1 MINYVSM
8 QLTLWRY
15 AVKMVIMTTKATL
28 YIDTDLYKAIKLR
41 AVESGHSISNLMN
54 DALRAQLN
62 EDLEDINSIRHRL
75 SLKEKP
81 LTYEQALQELRD
93 DGRL

>member
-1 MINYVSM
+1 
-8 QLTLWRY
+8 
-15 AVKMVIMTTKATL
+15 MTTKATL